1 MQHSTLQAR
10 DFCEAG
16 LLQHCADHA
25 IAWLQTLANWQVA
38 VQLLL
43 VAVTAAVSL
52 GLLPF
57 MYFGAHWYL
66 TQSAGG
72 NRAAKELSNWED
84 GQAGQE
90 KGKHTVPMVMMP
102 TISHRQDRASAVRI
116 SLLSAVLCRCLA
128 AVIKPWQAGQAVL
141 EVADRAAV
149 SAGQA
154 CQGCTPCQPALLCCL
169 W

>member
-1 MQHSTLQAR
+1 MQR
-10 DFCEAG
+10 W
-16 LLQHCADHA
+16 ADHPS
-25 IAWLQTLANWQVA
+25 AWLQTSWQVA

-52 GLLPF
+52 GVLPF

-72 NRAAKELSNWED
+72 SQAVGEPGSRED
-84 GQAGQE
+84 AQAGQ
-90 KGKHTVPMVMMP
+90 KRGKQTVLVNMMP
-102 TISHRQDRASAVRI
+102 CDVQTDKVGASAVNI
-116 SLLSAVLCRCLA
+116 SRLSAVLCRCLA
-128 AVIKPWQAGQAVL
+128 AVVKPQQAGSTVL
-141 EVADRAAV
+141 VVAARAAV